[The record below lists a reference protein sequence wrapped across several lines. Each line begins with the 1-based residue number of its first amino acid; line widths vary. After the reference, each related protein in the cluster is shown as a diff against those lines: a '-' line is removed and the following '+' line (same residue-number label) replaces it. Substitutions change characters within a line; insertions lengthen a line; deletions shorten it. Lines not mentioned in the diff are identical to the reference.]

1 VLFCR
6 AFLIDSIRQGDT
18 PISYPEHARSQVRIW
33 VRVVDTLDI
42 FRVDSEEFLYR
53 FYNYRI
59 LHFSSEFNKN
69 LENGEYSSDDVGCV
83 NQK

>member
-1 VLFCR
+1 M
-6 AFLIDSIRQGDT
+6 T
-18 PISYPEHARSQVRIW
+18 PQSRTQSMPVRRLGSGYEIA
-33 VRVVDTLDI
+33 DTLGI
-42 FRVDSEEFLYR
+42 FCVDSEEFLYR